1 MSRSIKLILA
11 FSVVVGLFIC
21 GFVPGFLAGG
31 NYQPYDE
38 NFLAIKQAWD
48 AINTDYVEQD
58 KIDASVLCQAA
69 IEAMINAL
77 GDPYSAYLDP
87 QIYQMEI
94 EDSNGKFE
102 GIGAEVSIRNG
113 AVTIVAPY
121 PDSPAEKAGVKAGDV
136 ITEVDGITVENL
148 NLLDVITK
156 VRGPKGTEVKLL
168 VLHKGETQPVL
179 ITVVRDEIKIP
190 SVELEMLSDIAYIHL
205 IQFGENTNVELGTA
219 LETAQ
224 QQDARGI
231 VLDLRN
237 NPGGGLQTVVDVA
250 SRFITDG
257 TILSVRYNDGRLEV
271 IKATSQNP
279 TTDLPLVVL
288 VNGGSASASEVLSG
302 ALQDYGRAVI
312 AGQTTFGKGSV
323 NYMTHL
329 ADDSAIYITVARW
342 LTPAGKLIEG
352 EGITPDYE
360 LDPAQDEM
368 QWAVDYLHG
377 VVK

>member
-1 MSRSIKLILA
+1 
-11 FSVVVGLFIC
+11 
-21 GFVPGFLAGG
+21 
-31 NYQPYDE
+31 
-38 NFLAIKQAWD
+38 
-48 AINTDYVEQD
+48 
-58 KIDASVLCQAA
+58 
-69 IEAMINAL
+69 
-77 GDPYSAYLDP
+77 
-87 QIYQMEI
+87 
-94 EDSNGKFE
+94 
-102 GIGAEVSIRNG
+102 
-113 AVTIVAPY
+113 
-121 PDSPAEKAGVKAGDV
+121 
-136 ITEVDGITVENL
+136 
-148 NLLDVITK
+148 
-156 VRGPKGTEVKLL
+156 
-168 VLHKGETQPVL
+168 LHKGETQPVL

-190 SVELEMLSDIAYIHL
+190 SVELEMLSDIAYIRL

-224 QQDARGI
+224 QRDARGI

-302 ALQDYGRAVI
+302 ALQDYDRAVI

-342 LTPAGKLIEG
+342 LTPDGKLIEG

-360 LDPAQDEM
+360 LDPTQDEV
-368 QWAVDYLHG
+368 QWAVDYLHRA
-377 VVK
+377 VK